1 MVGTAASVKAASFQL
16 DTTITVTSSAYKGAL
31 NEGLQTFTLKMDLG
45 NDSIVMTTDS
55 IVRFNTAGEF
65 EVADHGAGSGVTYLV
80 GYKSFDGSAKLVV
93 DSIQINAPLI
103 TISKGTPVKL
113 AGGTGVYSLQFKGTG
128 GNATN
133 NDKYLTGTSVLMPK
147 LLLYMFLLLS
157 SM

>member
-65 EVADHGAGSGVTYLV
+65 VLQIMVLV
-80 GYKSFDGSAKLVV
+80 QEL
-93 DSIQINAPLI
+93 LI
-103 TISKGTPVKL
+103 L
-113 AGGTGVYSLQFKGTG
+113 
-128 GNATN
+128 
-133 NDKYLTGTSVLMPK
+133 
-147 LLLYMFLLLS
+147 
-157 SM
+157 